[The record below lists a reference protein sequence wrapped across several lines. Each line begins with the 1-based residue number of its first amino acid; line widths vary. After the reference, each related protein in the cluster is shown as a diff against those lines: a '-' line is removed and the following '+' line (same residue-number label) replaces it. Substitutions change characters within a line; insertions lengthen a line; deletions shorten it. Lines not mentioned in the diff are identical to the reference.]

1 VKIGNSKRRKPRIL
15 VALSGG
21 VDSSTVA
28 VLLKEAGYDVE
39 GAIMVFEGV
48 KQENI
53 ELAATVA
60 RKIEIPFHR
69 VDLEKEFKEM
79 IIDYFSSEYAHGRTP
94 NPCVRCNQL
103 LKFDLLLSRAKP
115 AVLDSIATGHY
126 ARIQEKNGRF
136 LLKRGKD
143 KNEQSY
149 FLYRLSQEQLSKVF
163 LPLGEFTKEEV
174 RKRARKYDLPT
185 AKRKKSQD
193 ACFIPDGD
201 YASFLK
207 RILPEE
213 EGPVVNEQG
222 KTVGQHRGIF
232 HYTIGQRHGL
242 GISHRHPYY
251 VTKIDAENNTIH
263 VSGRKEVFKRELI
276 ASDLNLIPF
285 DILERSLEVTAKVRY
300 FSPLSKATVEPVD
313 KQRIRVIFEKPQWA
327 ITPGQSIVLYQNE
340 LVIGGGVIEKSLD

>member
-1 VKIGNSKRRKPRIL
+1 MKKGNIKIEKPRIL

-21 VDSSTVA
+21 VDSSTTA
-28 VLLKEAGYDVE
+28 VLLKEAGYDIE
-39 GAIMVFEGV
+39 GAIMVFEGI

-53 ELAATVA
+53 ELASTVA
-60 RKIEIPFHR
+60 RNIEIPFHR
-69 VDLEKEFKEM
+69 VDLQKEFKEL
-79 IIDYFSSEYAHGRTP
+79 IIGYFSSEYARGRTP

-103 LKFDLLLSRAKP
+103 LKFDLLLNRSKP
-115 AVLDSIATGHY
+115 AAFDKIATGHY
-126 ARIQEKNGRF
+126 ARVEEKDGRF

-149 FLYRLSQEQLSKVF
+149 FLYRLSQEQLSKTI
-163 LPLGEFTKEEV
+163 LPLGELTKEEV

-207 RILPEE
+207 ELLPEKA
-213 EGPVVNEQG
+213 GPVVNELG
-222 KTVGQHRGIF
+222 KTVGKHKGIF
-232 HYTIGQRHGL
+232 HYTVGQRHGL
-242 GISHRHPYY
+242 GISHKHPYY
-251 VTKIDAENNTIH
+251 VTKIDAKNNTIH
-263 VSGRKEVFKRELI
+263 VGERKNVFKRELL

-285 DILERSLEVTAKVRY
+285 DNLERRLQVTAKVRY
-300 FSPLSKATVEPVD
+300 FSPLSKAMVEPADNQTV
-313 KQRIRVIFEKPQWA
+313 RVIFEKPQWA
-327 ITPGQSIVLYQNE
+327 ITPGQSIVFYQDD